1 MSYEVH
7 DTHGAPQCGCEV
19 IRFDEWWEL
28 EEYLDESPD
37 LMERLEEGYAF
48 IVERS

>member
-1 MSYEVH
+1 MSYEIH

-19 IRFDEWWEL
+19 IAFETWWEL
-28 EEYLDESPD
+28 EEYLDEHPD
-37 LMERLEEGYAF
+37 VMERIHEMYAT